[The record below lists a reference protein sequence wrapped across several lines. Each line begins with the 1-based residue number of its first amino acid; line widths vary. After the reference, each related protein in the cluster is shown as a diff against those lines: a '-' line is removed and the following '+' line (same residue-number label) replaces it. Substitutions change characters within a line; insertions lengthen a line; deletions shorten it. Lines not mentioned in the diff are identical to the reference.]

1 MAGISLETKCL
12 VCENFVFHRFLGHYF
27 EIVFLFLSIY
37 DTYILRVLRNILE
50 SLLRILSHTHRQRQ
64 LCLDFLFI
72 EGGIKKSARIL
83 SSFNVLT
90 SCSLSFLLLQSHSML
105 YVCMYENHMRSYD
118 DLSFFLIGFVFQFSN
133 IYYRS
138 IF

>member
-64 LCLDFLFI
+64 LCLGFLSI

-133 IYYRS
+133 I
-138 IF
+138 